1 MAGLGAKS
9 LQNEHFMN
17 KRRSESSNRSKV
29 LLGHPFATLPSTNM
43 FRINQHT
50 TTLSKTL
57 LTAGLLGGAA
67 LSTLGAGSA
76 LAAQET
82 ESCSFGG
89 SIAHPLCSSITWS
102 TGWELG
108 DKKLTNLTYFPTIG
122 PAEAPPTGTFSFI
135 WDDFGAPGISLED
148 MYSTLVTFDP
158 SLPEPSTGSYS
169 YDLAILP
176 MGIAQ
181 GWRFGTAEL
190 DVNHTG
196 VGQDVKKV
204 VKDALGLTIA
214 TLNSVNGM
222 PDGPVPISGTS
233 ISVTDSWALDPATG
247 TISSISN
254 SYTQVPA
261 PLPILGAGVAF
272 GSIRKLRKFSSR
284 LKTFSMG

>member
-1 MAGLGAKS
+1 
-9 LQNEHFMN
+9 
-17 KRRSESSNRSKV
+17 
-29 LLGHPFATLPSTNM
+29 M

-67 LSTLGAGSA
+67 VATLGAGSA

-108 DKKLTNLTYFPTIG
+108 DKKLTNLTYFPLIG
-122 PAEAPPTGTFSFI
+122 PADAPPTGTFSFI
-135 WDDFGAPGISLED
+135 YDDFGALGLSPED
-148 MYSTLVTFDP
+148 MYTTLVTFDP
-158 SLPEPSTGSYS
+158 TIPEPSTGSYS
-169 YDLAILP
+169 YDLAITAP
-176 MGIAQ
+176 
-181 GWRFGTAEL
+181 GWTFGSVEL
-190 DVNHTG
+190 DTDHTG
-196 VGQDVKKV
+196 TGQVVTKKITGIPDLV
-204 VKDALGLTIA
+204 SI
-214 TLNSVNGM
+214 NGM
-222 PDGPVPISGTS
+222 PVGPVPLSGTS

-254 SYTQVPA
+254 SFTQVPA
-261 PLPILGAGVAF
+261 PLPLLGVGAAF
-272 GSIRKLRKFSSR
+272 GSIRKLRKFSAR